1 MEYIG
6 SGVGLILAVAYYN
19 YRNSLKKTAATTAQ
33 STAPTP
39 KPANTVNNPVKVDA
53 PIKGG
58 GSKLRKNKSH

>member
-19 YRNSLKKTAATTAQ
+19 YRNSLKKTT
-33 STAPTP
+33 PTP
-39 KPANTVNNPVKVDA
+39 APIPKTANMVDNPVKLEGPV
-53 PIKGG
+53 KGG

>member
-19 YRNSLKKTAATTAQ
+19 YRNSLKKIAPSAAPTA
-33 STAPTP
+33 APTP
-39 KPANTVNNPVKVDA
+39 KTPKSVDNPVKEEGAV
-53 PIKGG
+53 KGG